1 MALAQKKEVIP
12 MVDYFVA
19 TAPLTPYV
27 PDSGSG
33 VRIETFSASPPDAPI
48 APQIEQLRS
57 LLVTGGV
64 QTVRAFLLKT
74 QAELGDF
81 GQFNAL
87 LLSANSGKHEQS
99 EVCMDVI
106 LRSINEAPVVR
117 LVDSRGDFC
126 VVRFERSAKA

>member
-1 MALAQKKEVIP
+1 

-27 PDSGSG
+27 PGSGSG
-33 VRIETFSASPPDAPI
+33 VRIETFNAAPPDAPI

-57 LLVTGGV
+57 LLTSGGV
-64 QTVRAFLLKT
+64 QAVRAFLLKMR
-74 QAELGDF
+74 AELGDF
-81 GQFNAL
+81 EQFNSL
-87 LLSANSGKHEQS
+87 LLSANSGEHEQS

-106 LRSINEAPVVR
+106 LKSINEAPIVR

-126 VVRFERSAKA
+126 VVRFDRPAKAQVLG